1 MRRQGLLVGLLLAG
15 TAMSTLAASP
25 AVAQTT
31 AARDPAFV
39 DLKVYNDEIEAWRNA
54 QYEAARRQGN
64 ATRTEFHRIDTEALR
79 RARAAEVH
87 RTRALEALSK
97 AAKVPLGQGPGGTQP
112 LEGRASLGDIDTP
125 SLTGKDFN
133 EVRKAARKAGFT
145 VVQQGDAFTIK
156 ELDVTVHR
164 APAAKAP
171 SQVGS
176 SGRAAEIGRGYNP
189 ETAMGLGAN
198 DPALSVADNLKKA
211 AHTVNTPPDQISS
224 ADLQKLGKMTGR
236 NADAVATVTGQPI
249 DPTTRA
255 QADMLKQSYSPEAS
269 GIVRNNAT
277 PAQRAADIAE
287 FQKKAKQVTID
298 AARAADVSANRAME
312 KLAAEARHA
321 NDVLDAV
328 RQTGD
333 ANRIARAKANVE
345 NANRAVIEYAET
357 RAAAQKAAVLND
369 PDAAK
374 IVNEARGISNEG
386 KPPSQVREAAVAG
399 DRKALTT
406 AAAEPTK
413 PPPSVSEGAAAK
425 PTVSLTSKILMGAGA
440 ALGIWSIYEGVKRG
454 AEEAGKE
461 ADEKGDGIIG
471 STVRTAAYSAWYG
484 LGIGGAIETGKHAGE
499 QSAEQWAK
507 DVREGRVDPNSRV
520 SRWYAT
526 VRSAGWGFAEF
537 TGLQAIKDATLEG
550 SGYVTDRYGQYKNEK
565 IEAAAKATAEAKA
578 AARPVAPGAGTP
590 QQAAGLASDP
600 TKPGEDGSK
609 PAVEA
614 AKPAPPAVAG
624 SGPATVAPNDQSKA
638 AAKRPTP
645 PVGQGIAGAGRQQ
658 VAAIPPKPVPQQTQP
673 QSQPIAAPPPEPTTF
688 EVEGGWLESS
698 NGRTRLVYINDAK
711 GNRIGGYYVHY
722 DRTGK
727 EIGRERFTEGAS
739 ASNEPAPQAGAYSG
753 RISGQ
758 AGGSIQLT
766 VAGNVVSGRI
776 SGTYKGDGFT
786 SNFKGALNPD
796 GSFSAPARGVLN
808 GHVFSK
814 IIPYDFNG
822 TVSGRVDGKS
832 GAGRWS
838 GKNRHG
844 GASGAWQAS
853 R

>member
-25 AVAQTT
+25 TVAQTT

-54 QYEAARRQGN
+54 QYEAARRQGK
-64 ATRTEFHRIDTEALR
+64 ATRAEFHRIDTEALQ
-79 RARAAEVH
+79 RARAAEIH

-97 AAKVPLGQGPGGTQP
+97 TAKVPLGQGPGGTQP
-112 LEGRASLGDIDTP
+112 LEGRGTLGDIDTA
-125 SLTGKDFN
+125 SLSGKDFN
-133 EVRKAARKAGFT
+133 EVQKAAKKAGYT

-211 AHTVNTPPDQISS
+211 AHTVNTPSDQISS

-249 DPTTRA
+249 DPVTRA
-255 QADMLKQSYSPEAS
+255 QADMLKQNYSPEAS
-269 GIVRNNAT
+269 GIVRDNAT
-277 PAQRAADIAE
+277 PAQRAEDIAA
-287 FQKKAKQVTID
+287 FQKKAKQVSVD
-298 AARAADVSANRAME
+298 AARAADVSANKAME

-333 ANRIARAKANVE
+333 ADRIARAKANVE

-357 RAAAQKAAVLND
+357 RAAAQKSAVLND
-369 PDAAK
+369 ADAAK
-374 IVNEARGISNEG
+374 IVNEARGIPNEG
-386 KPPSQVREAAVAG
+386 KPPSQIREAAVAG
-399 DRKALTT
+399 DRKALT
-406 AAAEPTK
+406 AVAAEPTK
-413 PPPSVSEGAAAK
+413 PPGLSEGAAGQA
-425 PTVSLTSKILMGAGA
+425 TGSLKSTLLKGAG
-440 ALGIWSIYEGVKRG
+440 LGATILQVVQGVARG

-507 DVREGRVDPNSRV
+507 DVREGRVDPNSRL
-520 SRWYAT
+520 SQWYAK
-526 VRSAGWGFAEF
+526 VRGVGWGIAEF
-537 TGLQAIKDATLEG
+537 TGLQAIKDATVE
-550 SGYVTDRYGQYKNEK
+550 SAGYVADRYGQYKNEK
-565 IEAAAKATAEAKA
+565 IEAAAKAA
-578 AARPVAPGAGTP
+578 AQPVTPGAGTP

-614 AKPAPPAVAG
+614 AKPAAPAVAG
-624 SGPATVAPNDQSKA
+624 GGPAAVVPNDQSKA
-638 AAKRPTP
+638 AARRPTP

-673 QSQPIAAPPPEPTTF
+673 QSQPIAAPPPPPEPTTF
-688 EVEGGWLESS
+688 EVAGGWLESP

-786 SNFKGALNPD
+786 SNFRAALNPD

-838 GKNRHG
+838 GKNRYG